1 VLFRQETLAGI
12 AAGEIDLAFRRWPRP
27 RVKVGTRLRT
37 AIGVLEVVSVDVVDA
52 KRIGARDVRR
62 AGFASRDALFAA
74 LDAVGSGDVHRIRL
88 RRAGEDPRVAL
99 RARAALSADE
109 RAELERRIE
118 RLADARAVLALIAA
132 KPGVRAAELAPL
144 PSAASCAPRPGAP
157 VEGLGL
163 TESLGSATLSPR
175 GRALLRARA
184 SGASRLAACAPAIAP
199 GLLLAVR
206 SSTTRTST
214 APSC

>member
-1 VLFRQETLAGI
+1 MLFRRETLAGI

-37 AIGVLEVVSVDVVDA
+37 AIGVLEVVSVELVDA

-62 AGFASRDALFAA
+62 SGFASHDALVAA
-74 LDAVGSGDVHRIRL
+74 LDAVGPGDVHRIRL
-88 RRAGEDPRVAL
+88 RRAGEDPRIAL

-118 RLADARAVLALIAA
+118 RMADARAVLALIAA
-132 KPGVRAAELAPL
+132 KPGVRAAELA
-144 PSAASCAPRPGAP
+144 ASLGRELRPFKAG
-157 VEGLGL
+157 VRRLKELGL
-163 TESLGSATLSPR
+163 TESLEVGYRLSPR

-184 SGASRLAACAPAIAP
+184 SRAK
-199 GLLLAVR
+199 
-206 SSTTRTST
+206 
-214 APSC
+214 